1 MILNNLKKRIFTSF
15 ILLFLVLLIYNFDYF
30 LVYCLIILGTLSIIE
45 FLNMSTKIFTK
56 KKKLI
61 FNKLHIY

>member
-56 KKKLI
+56 KKTYI
-61 FNKLHIY
+61 